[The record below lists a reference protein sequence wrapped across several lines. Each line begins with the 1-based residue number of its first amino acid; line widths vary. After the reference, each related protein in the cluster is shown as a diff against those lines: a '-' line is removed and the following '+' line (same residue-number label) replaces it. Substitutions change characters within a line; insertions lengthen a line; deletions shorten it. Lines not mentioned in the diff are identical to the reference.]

1 MNTALVL
8 LEQEITSDIDTRL
21 SSISSIKTLTS
32 RYNLLDYDK
41 DLLLQHSIPM
51 IYSIWEGFIQQT
63 FQIYIRTLNKLELS
77 FDTLCKP
84 MIIFHLE
91 NKFKQ
96 FAEYP
101 KKLDKKLLF
110 FKQLNQF
117 YHAEKININ
126 PIVNTESNVG
136 FAILNKILA
145 EFNLEKIQEYPEPK
159 YSLKDELDKFLLK
172 IRNNIAHGQN
182 SILVTTNDITRA
194 AKLVTLL
201 MDLVFERIKEGFINQ
216 TYLEST

>member
-110 FKQLNQF
+110 LNNL
-117 YHAEKININ
+117 INFIMLKKL
-126 PIVNTESNVG
+126 
-136 FAILNKILA
+136 IL
-145 EFNLEKIQEYPEPK
+145 
-159 YSLKDELDKFLLK
+159 
-172 IRNNIAHGQN
+172 
-182 SILVTTNDITRA
+182 
-194 AKLVTLL
+194 TLL
-201 MDLVFERIKEGFINQ
+201 
-216 TYLEST
+216 